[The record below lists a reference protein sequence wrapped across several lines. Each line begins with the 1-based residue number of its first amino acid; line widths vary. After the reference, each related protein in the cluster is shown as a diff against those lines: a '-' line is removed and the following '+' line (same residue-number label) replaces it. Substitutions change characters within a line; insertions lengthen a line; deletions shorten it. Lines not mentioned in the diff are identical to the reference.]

1 MKVKNW
7 MNKNV
12 VTISPDADLRN
23 AIEIMHRHSIRHL
36 PVVDGDRMLGFV
48 TESNLRQYLLTDML
62 NELTTS
68 DVMIINPITVD
79 SNASIDYAARL
90 IHEYKIGGLPVLDKR
105 KLVGIITITDILGA
119 FIELLGLLE
128 ESTRLD
134 VLLNETKGSIDDILK
149 LIKEMGSKIIS
160 VGVDTQSSRKKVYY
174 IRLKKTDV
182 KPIIQKIEQSG
193 HKVLALME

>member
-1 MKVKNW
+1 
-7 MNKNV
+7 MNKKV

-36 PVVDGDRMLGFV
+36 PVVDNGRMMGFV

-62 NELTTS
+62 NDLTTS

-90 IHEYKIGGLPVLDKR
+90 IHEYKIGGLPVLEKR

-134 VLLNETKGSIDDILK
+134 ILLNEKKGNIDDILK
-149 LIKEMGSKIIS
+149 LIRAMGSKIIS

-174 IRLKKTDV
+174 IRLEKTDV
-182 KPIIQKIEQSG
+182 APIIEQIEQRG
-193 HKVLALME
+193 HKVLSLLE

>member
-1 MKVKNW
+1 

-134 VLLNETKGSIDDILK
+134 VLLNEKKGSIDDILK

>member
-1 MKVKNW
+1 

-79 SNASIDYAARL
+79 SNASVDYAARL

-134 VLLNETKGSIDDILK
+134 VLLNEKKGSIDDILK

-182 KPIIQKIEQSG
+182 KPIIQRIEQSG